1 MEVNSRQ
8 EIAAW
13 FPSTTHGYDSVN
25 CIVLA
30 QTIKDPDILGS
41 WQKSFDHFVQSGQVW
56 ALLIGIAIGYLFRSL
71 TSYG

>member
-1 MEVNSRQ
+1 MVVDAVHTIKAPFSSMN
-8 EIAAW
+8 
-13 FPSTTHGYDSVN
+13 HGYDSVN